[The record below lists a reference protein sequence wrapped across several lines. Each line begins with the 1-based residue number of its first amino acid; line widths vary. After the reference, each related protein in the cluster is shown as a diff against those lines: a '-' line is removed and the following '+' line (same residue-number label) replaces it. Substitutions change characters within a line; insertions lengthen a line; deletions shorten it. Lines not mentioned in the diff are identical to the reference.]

1 MFGLY
6 DIDGILRVSCN
17 DIEACIA
24 YAELLDLRKDEYS
37 LMDLP
42 ESNIKETSK
51 NRWLRDR
58 PRQAKNNN

>member
-1 MFGLY
+1 LFGLY